1 MHKLWAKATHV
12 FTPLGRENHEQG
24 REDDAEDSS
33 GTWAISAFCAS
44 FPSAFISVVL
54 RFLPYLPLRVPQLHF
69 SLCKTPGSREMMAN
83 EMAKPQT
90 LPTAQALCYGLMQI
104 LKKKC
109 IAA

>member
-1 MHKLWAKATHV
+1 MMPR
-12 FTPLGRENHEQG
+12 TPLEHGPSQHS
-24 REDDAEDSS
+24 APLSLLLSSLLFYDSCPIFLS
-33 GTWAISAFCAS
+33 GSH
-44 FPSAFISVVL
+44 
-54 RFLPYLPLRVPQLHF
+54 RLHF